1 MLLVMYDIQQD
12 KLRAQFSKF
21 LKQFGRR
28 IQYSVF
34 EIKNSRRIIELIK
47 KEIEIQFNK
56 SFSQGDSVLIHDIPD
71 SAEILRFGYPLNEE
85 TDLLIFE

>member
-71 SAEILRFGYPLNEE
+71 SAEILRFGYPVNEE